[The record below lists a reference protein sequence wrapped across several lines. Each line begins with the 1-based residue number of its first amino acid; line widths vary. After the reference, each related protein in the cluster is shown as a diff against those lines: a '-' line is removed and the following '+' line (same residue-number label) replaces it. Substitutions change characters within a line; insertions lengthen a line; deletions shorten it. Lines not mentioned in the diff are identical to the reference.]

1 MYQKWGAASFSIS
14 NNTQIKLPNHFSKNR
29 EEKRVKRILSVTI
42 LVFNFFTILHGQTA
56 PEATD
61 LTKLLNEFLAGAS
74 RNDAAVHDRFWAED
88 VIYTGSGGR
97 RRGKTDIMRDVRS
110 APAPKPGDPTTTFTA
125 EDVRIQ
131 QYGNTAIVA
140 FRLVGTTVRGANTEV
155 MNYLN
160 SGTFV
165 KRNTK
170 WQVVNWQS
178 TRVPP
183 ETAEPAGAGE
193 PSVELPPELARV
205 LTDYE
210 AGWKS
215 GDAAALA
222 NLFAEDGF
230 VLSNGGPPVKGR
242 AAIQKLYTRN
252 GSPLSLRAFAYATNG
267 DTGYIIGGY
276 SGERGKPDNGKFTL
290 TLRKGADGRWLIVSD
305 MDNSNRRPQ

>member
-1 MYQKWGAASFSIS
+1 M
-14 NNTQIKLPNHFSKNR
+14 
-29 EEKRVKRILSVTI
+29 KRILSVTI
-42 LVFNFFTILHGQTA
+42 LVFTFVAILHAQTA

-131 QYGNTAIVA
+131 QYGDTAIVA

-165 KRNTK
+165 KRNNK

-183 ETAEPAGAGE
+183 AETAEPAAPGE
-193 PSVELPPELARV
+193 PSVALPPELARV

-290 TLRKGADGRWLIVSD
+290 TLRKAADGRWLIVSD

>member
-1 MYQKWGAASFSIS
+1 
-14 NNTQIKLPNHFSKNR
+14 
-29 EEKRVKRILSVTI
+29 VKRILSVTI
-42 LVFNFFTILHGQTA
+42 LVFIFVTILHAQTA

-74 RNDAAVHDRFWAED
+74 RNDAAVLDRFWAED

-97 RRGKTDIMRDVRS
+97 RRGKTEIMRDVRS
-110 APAPKPGDPTTTFTA
+110 APAPKPGDPTTTFSA
-125 EDVRIQ
+125 EDIRIQ

-165 KRNTK
+165 KRNNQ

-178 TRVPP
+178 TRVPRA
-183 ETAEPAGAGE
+183 ETAEPAAPGE
-193 PSVELPPELARV
+193 PSVELPPKLARV

-210 AGWKS
+210 AGWKA

-290 TLRKGADGRWLIVSD
+290 TLRKGADARWLIVSD
-305 MDNSNRRPQ
+305 MDNSNRGPQ

>member
-1 MYQKWGAASFSIS
+1 
-14 NNTQIKLPNHFSKNR
+14 
-29 EEKRVKRILSVTI
+29 VKRILSVTI
-42 LVFNFFTILHGQTA
+42 LVFTFVTVLHAQTA

-61 LTKLLNEFLAGAS
+61 LTKLLNGFLAGAS
-74 RNDAAVHDRFWAED
+74 RNDAAAHDRFWAED

-165 KRNTK
+165 KRNNQ

-178 TRVPP
+178 TRVPRA
-183 ETAEPAGAGE
+183 ETAEPAAPGE

-210 AGWKS
+210 AGWKA
-215 GDAAALA
+215 GDATALA

-252 GSPLSLRAFAYATNG
+252 GSPLSLRAFAFATNG
-267 DTGYIIGGY
+267 DTGYIIGGF

-290 TLRKGADGRWLIVSD
+290 TLRKAADGRWLIVSD

>member
-1 MYQKWGAASFSIS
+1 
-14 NNTQIKLPNHFSKNR
+14 
-29 EEKRVKRILSVTI
+29 VKRILSVTI
-42 LVFNFFTILHGQTA
+42 LVFTFVTVLHAQTA

-61 LTKLLNEFLAGAS
+61 LTKLLNGFLAGAS
-74 RNDAAVHDRFWAED
+74 RNDAAAHDRFWAED

-165 KRNTK
+165 KRNNQ

-178 TRVPP
+178 TRVPRA
-183 ETAEPAGAGE
+183 ETAEPAAPGE

-210 AGWKS
+210 AGWKA

-252 GSPLSLRAFAYATNG
+252 GSPLSLRAFAFATNG

-290 TLRKGADGRWLIVSD
+290 TLRKGADARWLIVSD

>member
-1 MYQKWGAASFSIS
+1 M
-14 NNTQIKLPNHFSKNR
+14 
-29 EEKRVKRILSVTI
+29 KRILSVTI
-42 LVFNFFTILHGQTA
+42 LVFIFVTILHAQTA

-97 RRGKTDIMRDVRS
+97 RRGKTEIMRDVRS
-110 APAPKPGDPTTTFTA
+110 APAPKPGDPTTTFSA
-125 EDVRIQ
+125 EDIRIQ

-165 KRNTK
+165 KRNNQ

-178 TRVPP
+178 TRVPRA
-183 ETAEPAGAGE
+183 ETAEPAAPGE

-210 AGWKS
+210 AGWKA

-290 TLRKGADGRWLIVSD
+290 TLRKGADARWLIVSD
-305 MDNSNRRPQ
+305 MDNSNRGPQ

>member
-1 MYQKWGAASFSIS
+1 M
-14 NNTQIKLPNHFSKNR
+14 
-29 EEKRVKRILSVTI
+29 KRILSSTI
-42 LVFNFFTILHGQTA
+42 LVLTLVTFSHAQSA
-56 PEATD
+56 PDASE
-61 LTKLLNEFLAGAS
+61 LTRLLNEFLAGAS

-88 VIYTGSGGR
+88 VIYTGSSGR

-110 APAPKPGDPTTTFTA
+110 APAPKPGDPTTVFTA

-140 FRLVGTTVRGANTEV
+140 FRLVGTTVKGANTEV

-165 KRNTK
+165 KRNGK

-178 TRVPP
+178 TRMPRA
-183 ETAEPAGAGE
+183 ETEPSATSGAL
-193 PSVELPPELARV
+193 SVELPPDLARV

-210 AGWKS
+210 AGWKA

-222 NLFAEDGF
+222 NLFTEDGF

-242 AAIQKLYTRN
+242 PAIQKLYTRD
-252 GSPLSLRAFAYATNG
+252 GSPLSLRAFAYAING

-276 SGERGKPDNGKFTL
+276 SAERGKPDAGKFTL
-290 TLRKGADGRWLIVSD
+290 TLRKASDGRWLIVSD

>member
-1 MYQKWGAASFSIS
+1 M
-14 NNTQIKLPNHFSKNR
+14 
-29 EEKRVKRILSVTI
+29 KRILSVTI
-42 LVFNFFTILHGQTA
+42 LVFTFVTVLHAQTA

-61 LTKLLNEFLAGAS
+61 LTKLLNGFLAGAS
-74 RNDAAVHDRFWAED
+74 RNDAAAHDRFWAED

-165 KRNTK
+165 KRNNQ

-178 TRVPP
+178 TRVPRA
-183 ETAEPAGAGE
+183 ETAEPAAPGE

-210 AGWKS
+210 AGWKA

-252 GSPLSLRAFAYATNG
+252 GSPLSLRAFAFATNG
-267 DTGYIIGGY
+267 DTGYIIGGF

-290 TLRKGADGRWLIVSD
+290 TLRKAADGRWLIVSD